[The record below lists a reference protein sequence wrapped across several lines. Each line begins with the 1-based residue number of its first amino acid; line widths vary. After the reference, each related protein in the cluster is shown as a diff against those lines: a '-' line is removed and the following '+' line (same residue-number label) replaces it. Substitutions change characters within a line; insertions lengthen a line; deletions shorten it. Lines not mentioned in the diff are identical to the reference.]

1 MVYDKAFCCAAK
13 RIRWPQKINTA
24 NHQNQKARAERLFSA
39 ICSGFLLPGMCIFM
53 QGISRVLSL
62 ALAPLDFILRAGC

>member
-1 MVYDKAFCCAAK
+1 AAK

-39 ICSGFLLPGMCIFM
+39 ICSGFLLPGRCIFM